1 MFQMP
6 FNSFQTRKSVF
17 FLAKNPKKHK
27 KRPIFGVFFMKSNIF
42 FMICNILSGFCKLT
56 EVFQADVAPL
66 TGIGLLKT

>member
-17 FLAKNPKKHK
+17 FGQKNLKNTKKTH
-27 KRPIFGVFFMKSNIF
+27 FQGLFMKSNIF
-42 FMICNILSGFCKLT
+42 FMICNILSGFCKLS
-56 EVFQADVAPL
+56 EVFQTDVAPL

>member
-6 FNSFQTRKSVF
+6 FNSFQTQKSVF
-17 FLAKNPKKHK
+17 FWQKTLKNTKKTHF
-27 KRPIFGVFFMKSNIF
+27 RGLFMKSNIF

-56 EVFQADVAPL
+56 EVFQTDIAPL

>member
-17 FLAKNPKKHK
+17 FWQKTLKTQ

-42 FMICNILSGFCKLT
+42 FMICNILSGFCKLS
-56 EVFQADVAPL
+56 EVFQTDIAPL